1 MSKMKYVHND
11 YDWMVLVER
20 GLGEYLETLWFALEE
35 EEDRDVEADK
45 YTEDVSLTGIYF
57 CGCDDCI
64 RRETLAYLIPQIV
77 DGFKAGKF
85 EDNEE
90 YAGETA

>member
-11 YDWMVLVER
+11 YDYMIAVER
-20 GLGEYLETLWFALEE
+20 GLGEYLDILWFALD
-35 EEDRDVEADK
+35 EEDHEVEGVETADE
-45 YTEDVSLTGIYF
+45 TLTGIYF

-90 YAGETA
+90 YAGESA